1 MSDTL
6 LKQSSPTGDP
16 LLPQWAV
23 RALAI
28 VVTTA
33 GSAAPFLPDG
43 SVYQKIALFVVALGA
58 GFGIVS
64 QGVRKSGYPSA
75 RGPE

>member
-16 LLPQWAV
+16 VLPQWAV

-28 VVTTA
+28 AVTTA
-33 GSAAPFLPDG
+33 GAAAPFLSDG
-43 SVYQKIALFVVALGA
+43 SVHQKVALFVVALGA
-58 GFGIVS
+58 GFGIIS
-64 QGVRKSGYPSA
+64 QGVRKSGYPSI